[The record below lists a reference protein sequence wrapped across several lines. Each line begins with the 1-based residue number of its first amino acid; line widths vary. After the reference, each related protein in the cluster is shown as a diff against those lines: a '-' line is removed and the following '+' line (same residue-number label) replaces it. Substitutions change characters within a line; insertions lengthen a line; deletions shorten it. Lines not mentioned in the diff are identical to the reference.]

1 MSTIPAFS
9 SKDLEKAL
17 KNLGFII
24 DKSKGKGGH
33 YKAKC
38 PSNIQIQP
46 GQRDFIIIP
55 HTKEIYENLRNK
67 IIREVKSFGFTEEQF
82 LEALEE

>member
-1 MSTIPAFS
+1 MSNIPSFS

-17 KNLGFII
+17 KNLGFAI
-24 DKSKGKGGH
+24 DKFAGKGGH

-38 PSNIQIQP
+38 PQNIILNS
-46 GQRDFIIIP
+46 GQRSFIVIP

-67 IIREVKSFGFTEEQF
+67 ILKEIKNLGITKEEF
-82 LEALEE
+82 LKALKK